1 MVDREDIKRQ
11 VQQSTDIVR
20 LIGEQVSLRPRG
32 REFVC
37 VCPFHD
43 DTNPSMYVSPAKQI
57 YKCFACGAGG
67 DCFSFVMDYHK
78 MTFPEAL
85 KHLADRAG
93 IALPQRNEPT
103 PADQQKAGDRD
114 LIRQANEQ
122 AVRFFQQM
130 YQHEQHGQLARA
142 YVAKRSIS
150 DDMLNAFAIGYA
162 PDRWDGLALTIE
174 HRNWDLRGFQLAGL
188 IKHRNTDTNLETRNS
203 KPETFYDSLR
213 HRLVFPIFDA
223 IGRPVAFGGR
233 KLRDEDEPKYLNSP
247 ETLVFNKSATLFG
260 LHLAKK
266 PIIDSRVAVIVEGYT
281 DVIACHQH
289 GFRNVVATLGTAL
302 TRQHAAE
309 LRRYADK
316 VVLIFDAD
324 EAGYKA
330 ADRALEIFFAEP
342 LDVAIAVLP
351 DGLDPADLMA
361 RDDGPAI
368 WRQAVADAA
377 DATAYHFARVRQAF
391 NNQNSM
397 TGKQRIAEE
406 YLRSLVQLGLRHLEP
421 ARRGM
426 VLHQVADLLKLNV
439 DVVQNMVRGMLQSN
453 RPAAPQAEAERSAAS
468 GSAVSPTGARTQAER
483 LITGCL
489 LNDSSL
495 FHATM
500 PGGRDLSEAVMP
512 LDINDEPTRRVYA
525 AVHDYLSEHDALDAN
540 DLRNVLED
548 ESLLRHALDLKYHLD
563 RLCGED
569 REKLLTEL
577 AAAVRALLAMLADHA
592 YAEHKLRMNVEPANI
607 TNVEMSVEK
616 RLQLATQHGLA
627 HPSAYRTPRVAH

>member
-93 IALPQRNEPT
+93 IALPQRNEPS

-114 LIRQANEQ
+114 LIRDANDK

-130 YQHEQHGQLARA
+130 YQHEQHGQLARD

-150 DDMLNAFAIGYA
+150 EDMLNAFAIGYA
-162 PDRWDGLALTIE
+162 PDRWDGLTLTIQ
-174 HRNWDLRGFQLAGL
+174 HRNWDMRGFALAGL
-188 IKHRNTDTNLETRNS
+188 LKQRNTDSNPQSAIRNPQS
-203 KPETFYDSLR
+203 HYDALR
-213 HRLVFPIFDA
+213 HRLIFPIFDA

-368 WRQAVADAA
+368 WRQAVADAD

-439 DVVQNMVRGMLQSN
+439 DVVQNMVHGMLQAS
-453 RPAAPQAEAERSAAS
+453 RSAPEIEAARGLAPAASVA
-468 GSAVSPTGARTQAER
+468 GARTQAER

-525 AVHDYLSEHDALDAN
+525 AVHDYLSEHDALDAA
-540 DLRNVLED
+540 DLRSILED

-569 REKLLTEL
+569 RGKLLGEL
-577 AAAVRALLAMLADHA
+577 SAAVRALVAMLADHA
-592 YAEHKLRMNVEPANI
+592 YAEHKQNTDDDPHDAANVE
-607 TNVEMSVEK
+607 THEER
-616 RLQLATQHGLA
+616 RLILAVQHARA
-627 HPSAYRTPRVAH
+627 HPSAARSPRVAKG